1 MRTKWCALNV
11 LFKLRF
17 YCKKGWN
24 SNKVWNRGHIFEKHF
39 QSCFWYFIYFT
50 CLGPPSMTQRIS
62 SVEVSEN
69 GTMVLSP
76 SSPVKTKVDE
86 VSEIL
91 WRLLR
96 FKLHSILCWK
106 KGIWEKFKKT
116 FLSVSALLESMQ
128 SATRSH
134 CLKKMSHFNFWLDGS
149 LYEMH

>member
-1 MRTKWCALNV
+1 MRTKCFILSEILLQN
-11 LFKLRF
+11 
-17 YCKKGWN
+17 KGWN

-39 QSCFWYFIYFT
+39 QSCFLYLIYFT

-76 SSPVKTKVDE
+76 SFPVKTKVDE

-134 CLKKMSHFNFWLDGS
+134 CLNKINKMLYFNFKLHGA